1 MIPQNNINKTNFQT
15 TNYLKSEWCLQIS
28 INELNYIKKNSRL
41 QFLVIIMT
49 NSNMN
54 SAGF

>member
-28 INELNYIKKNSRL
+28 TNELNYIKKNSRL
-41 QFLVIIMT
+41 
-49 NSNMN
+49 
-54 SAGF
+54 